1 MIRRF
6 WIVAVLTV
14 ALTLAGCRPGV
25 SGQETMP
32 DSLPQEG
39 TESHVQTTVPETT
52 QQSFDGEVEVD
63 FSDFEDMQPDTTVA
77 GSDFDTETSVPV
89 QPETTVPVPP
99 QTTAPVPPQTT
110 APVPPQTT
118 APIPPETTLPEKPV
132 VRPTEADEEL
142 ITEETTV
149 ATTEQPPAPTETVP
163 PTTAEPVYGSDGY
176 NNQVVRP

>member
-14 ALTLAGCRPGV
+14 ALALAGCRPGV

-63 FSDFEDMQPDTTVA
+63 FSDFEGLQPDTTVA
-77 GSDFDTETSVPV
+77 GNDSDTETSVPV
-89 QPETTVPVPP
+89 QPETTV
-99 QTTAPVPPQTT
+99 PVPPQTT